1 MGSVW
6 QKAQNKPCDIVKNV
20 IYYRHK
26 KNKEEDMDQE
36 NKEQEN
42 QKDNIWDIMFKV
54 ILQEMPQMAIPLIN
68 EAFHENYGMDAEILS
83 LNNEFYNADG
93 SKVVSDTSFMIDEML
108 YHFECQFS
116 NDKEMAFR
124 MFEYDFHIAV
134 AGTKGEK
141 RIDELVF
148 PKSCVIYITTNK
160 NNPTKLNMKIIFPNG
175 EFIYEVP
182 TLRVHDYTF
191 ENISKKNLLIF
202 LPYMALRFPQKL
214 KSKEPPTIEVIKQ
227 FYDEMINVLGTAYNG
242 NVIEQWEYNLLLEM
256 IQDVEERI
264 FHDYP
269 EIKKEVDS
277 MVAQLVNYESLRMK
291 KEFDQKIIELEQQ
304 KRETEQ
310 QAAKKASLTN
320 IEMLKQFGIT
330 LTEEQIQIM
339 LKQAEEHLEVKK

>member
-1 MGSVW
+1 
-6 QKAQNKPCDIVKNV
+6 
-20 IYYRHK
+20 
-26 KNKEEDMDQE
+26 
-36 NKEQEN
+36 
-42 QKDNIWDIMFKV
+42 MFKV
-54 ILQEMPQMAIPLIN
+54 ILQNMPRMALPLIN
-68 EAFHENYGMDAEILS
+68 EAFHEEYSMGAEIIS

-93 SKVVSDTSFMIDEML
+93 SRVVGDTSFLVDEML

-124 MFEYDFHIAV
+124 MFEYDFHIAI

-148 PKSCVIYITTNK
+148 PKSCVVYITANK
-160 NNPTKLNMKIIFPNG
+160 NNPKKLNMKIIFPNG

-214 KSKEPPTIEVIKQ
+214 KNKKPPTKELIKQ
-227 FYDEMINVLGTAYNG
+227 FYDEMISVLGTAYHD

-256 IQDVEERI
+256 IKNVEERI

-269 EIKKEVDS
+269 EIKGEVDP
-277 MVAQLVNYESLRMK
+277 MIAQFMNYESLRMK
-291 KEFDQKIIELEQQ
+291 DEFDKKIREAEEQ
-304 KRETEQ
+304 KREAVRL
-310 QAAKKASLTN
+310 AALSSIDAV
-320 IEMLKQFGIT
+320 KQFGIT
-330 LTEEQIQIM
+330 LTKEQEQTMLRRAEEQ
-339 LKQAEEHLEVKK
+339 LEVKK